1 MKHSHRGGDTL
12 FKNHVM
18 VPKMED
24 ADMALSTVAIV
35 AVCFFAKQSAV
46 CRNYAALLPPPPSS
60 THTYMWLVAFH
71 LRGAPSFIRP
81 VAVLGSG
88 AAAANRVTNYYTLDI
103 GRGRNRNKVCV
114 RVGVGEE
121 RALPAER
128 LFVNKDHFVL
138 LEHQPGE
145 MCCCCEVSSEAVGIN
160 SWNFHPKHQR
170 IKIVC
175 VDIYWRQLNM
185 HNSIGGEYK
194 AVKCAQRNEL

>member
-1 MKHSHRGGDTL
+1 MRWRRGAESSRGGVRTVRGGV
-12 FKNHVM
+12 N
-18 VPKMED
+18 
-24 ADMALSTVAIV
+24 AINMAL
-35 AVCFFAKQSAV
+35 
-46 CRNYAALLPPPPSS
+46 
-60 THTYMWLVAFH
+60 
-71 LRGAPSFIRP
+71 
-81 VAVLGSG
+81 
-88 AAAANRVTNYYTLDI
+88 
-103 GRGRNRNKVCV
+103 CV

-160 SWNFHPKHQR
+160 SWNSHPKHQR

-194 AVKCAQRNEL
+194 TVKYVQRNELQQFVLGNFHHTLRPMLIGILSPLLNCIVESLPITLKPPIMHSN

>member
-1 MKHSHRGGDTL
+1 MLPFCHQL
-12 FKNHVM
+12 F
-18 VPKMED
+18 
-24 ADMALSTVAIV
+24 
-35 AVCFFAKQSAV
+35 
-46 CRNYAALLPPPPSS
+46 PP
-60 THTYMWLVAFH
+60 HTYMWLVAFH
-71 LRGAPSFIRP
+71 LRGAPTFIRP

-160 SWNFHPKHQR
+160 SWNSHPKHQR

-185 HNSIGGEYK
+185 QNSIGGEYK
-194 AVKCAQRNEL
+194 AVKYVQRNELQQFLLGNFHHTLRPTLIGILSPLKQNKLRAKMHSVRFHVV